1 MTGRLAAVGLG
12 LMALVCVAVLV
23 LALLAFTW
31 LIDRASEMFEYK
43 AAHPTSSSAS
53 NRPTGGLPG
62 GPPGRRPG
70 GFVTD
75 VGEYSQLR
83 PAPSRLDHY

>member
-12 LMALVCVAVLV
+12 VMALVCVAVLV
-23 LALLAFTW
+23 VALLGFTW
-31 LIDRASEMFEYK
+31 AVDRASEMFEYK
-43 AAHPTSSSAS
+43 AAHPTSAAS
-53 NRPTGGLPG
+53 NRPPGTSPG

-75 VGEYSQLR
+75 VGEYPEL
-83 PAPSRLDHY
+83 PGAPSRLDHY